1 MQKIYSFD
9 ELNLQKVF
17 EDSIEI
23 NDERYKLIKVI
34 DYKDKEICEKILDKK
49 GISKCYFIKTKTN
62 NIGIFI
68 SCLQFNKVYSFLQ
81 DENIPNSKIRLSD
94 FIKEYDNYSFNYISN
109 IDDMKL
115 FTITNIKKENLV
127 LENFEDITKSKAI
140 YNVLKKYFFIHCVL
154 LLIVLIY
161 AFMNCK
167 EYFLKLPFYFTIL
180 VFPFMLTMILIEILD
195 KDKKKFKIENFE
207 DKILINDTKEILHK
221 DIMKVYIEKNIYLWR
236 DWSGRK
242 IPKNVDFKFRPGF
255 GYEGS
260 VRKVLVIEY
269 NNGYSMK
276 KIKFQL
282 KYVNEET
289 LAQFLDL
296 FRTQPQKNR
305 KKLELEYYYMDNNK
319 IKIAIRGC
327 ALFLGVGFLIPS
339 IITSIRNNRNPFD
352 DILMIFNNINQIGK
366 GFIEL
371 NFVMSLFIVYIIIL
385 IYKKITYNFIKN
397 NGEHITGFIIKAGM
411 DTGVGRREY
420 CWGKLDVD
428 VKGTLYTIR
437 DIYYNNDFQILE
449 KELRNNYLKKIK
461 IDIYVLNNKVVADL
475 DSISI

>member
-62 NIGIFI
+62 NIGIFV

-140 YNVLKKYFFIHCVL
+140 YNVLKKYF
-154 LLIVLIY
+154 
-161 AFMNCK
+161 
-167 EYFLKLPFYFTIL
+167 
-180 VFPFMLTMILIEILD
+180 

-242 IPKNVDFKFRPGF
+242 IPKNVDVKFGPGF